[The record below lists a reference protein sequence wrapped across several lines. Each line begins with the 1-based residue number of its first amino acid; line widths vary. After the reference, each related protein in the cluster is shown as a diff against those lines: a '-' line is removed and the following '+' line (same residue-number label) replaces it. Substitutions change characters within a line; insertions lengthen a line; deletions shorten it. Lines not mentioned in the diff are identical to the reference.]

1 MRIDPKGPVTR
12 TSLEPRTASG
22 SVAPPA
28 TAPGASV
35 VKLSAAGASI
45 KESARPATTE
55 RLAQIRQLLDKG
67 EYPVDLDA
75 LAARIVED
83 DVLRTAPRS

>member
-1 MRIDPKGPVTR
+1 MRIDPKGSVPR
-12 TSLEPRTASG
+12 TSLEPRAPAG
-22 SVAPPA
+22 SIAPPPSGPA
-28 TAPGASV
+28 ASI

-45 KESARPATTE
+45 TDAARPASTQ
-55 RLAQIRQLLDKG
+55 RLAQIRQQLDKG

-83 DVLRTAPRS
+83 DVLRTS